1 MAVENK
7 IPKNYL
13 KFAVDDIVLETLKQ
27 WKEKQS
33 KRQETNP
40 NVTAIL
46 TAPTSFVFANDNGSY
61 RTYYG
66 TRVIFDRFKRR
77 NGLSKYHIHFH
88 GLRHTFSNMLFEMN
102 ENPKVI
108 QQLLGHRDVKTTITV
123 YNSVDSEYIRQ
134 TTDKLNERVKEDQM
148 LLNDKKREEIL
159 EQRKDELVADMDDDE
174 FDEILIKLLEE
185 CKVRRCRRESNTK
198 CRIISN
204 QHPLLSNQK
213 LLCL

>member
-27 WKEKQS
+27 WKEKQI

-40 NVTAIL
+40 NVMAIL
-46 TAPTSFVFANDNGSY
+46 TAPTSFVFANDNGGY

-77 NGLSKYHIHFH
+77 NGLNKYHIHFH
-88 GLRHTFSNMLFEMN
+88 GLRHTFSNMLFELN
-102 ENPKVI
+102 ENPIVI

-123 YNSVDSEYIRQ
+123 YNNVNSDYVKESTNRLNDR
-134 TTDKLNERVKEDQM
+134 LNENEILRKQNNQNKEEQEEKKSNLGNLSDEDFDLM
-148 LLNDKKREEIL
+148 LEEMLKERKERKRKRE
-159 EQRKDELVADMDDDE
+159 KE
-174 FDEILIKLLEE
+174 FEM
-185 CKVRRCRRESNTK
+185 
-198 CRIISN
+198 
-204 QHPLLSNQK
+204 
-213 LLCL
+213 